1 MALSSGSKGW
11 WDCCGDETHED
22 HMWLL
27 GSPLVG
33 SLTRLGLILV
43 DD

>member
-1 MALSSGSKGW
+1 MVPNDSGT
-11 WDCCGDETHED
+11 CGDETHED